1 MNHHL
6 LLGLFHRAGNA
17 RVDYSTYI
25 YIERDYLNQYINKCI
40 HKSTNNKQTHTVG
53 T

>member
-25 YIERDYLNQYINKCI
+25 YIERLLKSIHQQMHTQINK
-40 HKSTNNKQTHTVG
+40 
-53 T
+53 